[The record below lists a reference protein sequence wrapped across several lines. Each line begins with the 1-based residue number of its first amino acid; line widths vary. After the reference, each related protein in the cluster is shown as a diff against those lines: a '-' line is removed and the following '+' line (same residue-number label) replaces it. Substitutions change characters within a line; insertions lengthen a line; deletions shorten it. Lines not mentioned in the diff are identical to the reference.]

1 MVTKIGL
8 DLGYANISLCDASY
22 EVYREPSIALIDK
35 NSRRILS
42 VGKEA
47 LREDA
52 LQGILVRPFKNGLLY
67 SIEFTKEIIGSALSR
82 VALGDTVR
90 SVVGVPSSL
99 NQKQTGELA
108 RLIAEAGCEE
118 CFFVNRAV
126 ASLVGAGF
134 APTMSVISVNI
145 GASATEIAIIHKGKI
160 IYSVGAQIGGE
171 DFDEAVRSYILKN
184 GELNISLIDARAI
197 KESIGAVWEGR
208 EAEPITVS
216 GTLALTGNK
225 IKMSIASEDILG
237 VFEPPLHKLLAAVA
251 DAIKT
256 IPAEYTMDILEN
268 GIVLTGGGAKL
279 FGLDKMMKNVFG
291 ISAVTMKDAEYCV
304 ARGLMAICNFLP
316 SRIRSVGKN
325 ITDKVAG
332 YYTKSTEGK
341 N

>member
-42 VGKEA
+42 VGQEA
-47 LREDA
+47 LKEDA
-52 LQGILVRPFKNGLLY
+52 LHGILVRPFKNGLLY
-67 SIEFTKEIIGSALSR
+67 SIEFTKEIIASALSR
-82 VALGDTVR
+82 VASDDSIR
-90 SVVGVPSSL
+90 CVVGVPSSL
-99 NQKQTGELA
+99 NQKQTAELA
-108 RLIAEAGCEE
+108 GLLSEGGCEE
-118 CFFVNRAV
+118 CFFVNRAL
-126 ASLVGAGF
+126 ASVVGAGF
-134 APTMSVISVNI
+134 APTMSVVSVNI
-145 GASATEIAIIHKGKI
+145 GASLTEIAVMHNGKI
-160 IYSVGAQIGGE
+160 IYSASEEIGGE

-216 GTLALTGNK
+216 GTLALTGNR
-225 IKMSIASEDILG
+225 IKMSIGSEDILG
-237 VFEPPLHKLLAAVA
+237 VFEPPLHKLLSAVA
-251 DAIKT
+251 EAVKS
-256 IPAEYTMDILEN
+256 IPTEYAMDILDN
-268 GIVLTGGGAKL
+268 GIVLSGGGAKL

-316 SRIRSVGKN
+316 SKIRSAGKN

-332 YYTKSTEGK
+332 YYTKSIDGK
-341 N
+341 K